1 MQVKAIL
8 ENKPKQI
15 ISARPSTPIDE
26 AMGLLLNN
34 KIGCLLVLDD
44 EDKLVGILSD
54 KDIFARIY
62 QTKGDYHS
70 LKIEDLMTTD
80 LIVGLPSDDVEYIAG
95 VMEKNTI
102 RHLPI
107 LKDGQVVGLISLRD
121 IIKAQVQGKE
131 VENRYLVDMLERRDK
146 SGDV

>member
-121 IIKAQVQGKE
+121 IIKAQVEGKE